1 MAEKYQMYIDGE
13 WCDSSSGETIDVVSP
28 VNGELLGTVPMAAP
42 EDVER
47 AIKAA
52 DREKNNFKFWSDVE
66 RGDLMVRIADELEK
80 EAKKYATD
88 LTMEQGKSYHQEAY
102 GEIIESA
109 ENLRNAKEDLIRMP
123 GEVLYSKINGRK
135 IFTKREPNGV
145 YSAISPWNFPLVMP
159 AEHIAPILVA
169 GNTMVMKPAS
179 YTPISGVNFAKAIE
193 RAGCPKGVFNLV
205 TGPGGTVGEQMV
217 SHPLVNGV
225 AFTGEDVTGIRIQ
238 ELAGLKSCLM
248 EMGGTGPQI
257 VCEDADIEAAAEAAA
272 YGAWM
277 NAGQVCCSTQ
287 RVLVHKDVKKEFVDK
302 LMETLDSVVL
312 GDPMDEKT
320 TMGPMNNEPVVAKV
334 ESHIKEGLE
343 KGAKLLAGGKRA
355 KGFPTDLYFEPT
367 IIDHVVPG
375 MMLHDLETFGPVI
388 PIIEVNNNEE
398 ALTFANST
406 KLGLQMSVFT
416 SSLKTAYWFQERL
429 KAGNICINESC
440 GFWEPHQPFGG
451 CPGTETGYGRIGGK
465 YTIEET
471 TFLKTVTVN
480 FNKAK

>member
-13 WCDSSSGETIDVVSP
+13 WCDSSSGETIDVISP
-28 VNGELLGTVPMAAP
+28 VTGELLGTVPKATP
-42 EDVER
+42 EDVDR
-47 AIKAA
+47 AVKAA
-52 DREKNNFKFWSDVE
+52 HREKENFKFWSDVE
-66 RGDLMVRIADELEK
+66 RGELVARIADELEK
-80 EAKKYATD
+80 EAEKYAKD
-88 LTMEQGKSYHQEAY
+88 LTMEQGKSYYHEAY

-109 ENLRNAKEDLIRMP
+109 ENLRNAKEDLIRMS

-145 YSAISPWNFPLVMP
+145 YAAISPWNFPLVMP

-169 GNTMVMKPAS
+169 GNTMVFKPAS

-205 TGPGGTVGEQMV
+205 TGPGPTVGIQMV
-217 SHPLVNGV
+217 SHPLTNAI
-225 AFTGEDVTGIRIQ
+225 AFTGEDVTGKTIQ
-238 ELAGLKSCLM
+238 DVAGLRSCLM
-248 EMGGTGPQI
+248 EMGGTGPEI
-257 VCEDADIEAAAEAAA
+257 VCADADVVAAAKAAA

-287 RVLVHKDVKKEFVDK
+287 RVLVHKDVKKQFVEELLK
-302 LMETLDSVVL
+302 TLDDVKL
-312 GDPMDEKT
+312 GDPMDKEV

-334 ESHIKEGLE
+334 EAHIKEGVE
-343 KGAKLLAGGKRA
+343 KGAKILAGGKRA

-367 IIDHVVPG
+367 IIDNVRPG

-388 PIIEVNNNEE
+388 PIVEVSSNEE
-398 ALTFANST
+398 ALKLANST

-429 KAGNICINESC
+429 VAGNICINESC

-471 TFLKTVTVN
+471 TFLKTITVN
-480 FNKAK
+480 FNDCF

>member
-1 MAEKYQMYIDGE
+1 MTKKYQMYIDGE
-13 WCDSSSGETIDVVSP
+13 WVDSSSGETIDVYSP
-28 VNGELLGTVPMAAP
+28 VTGELLGTVPNAAP
-42 EDVER
+42 EDVDR
-47 AIKAA
+47 AITAA
-52 DREKNNFKFWSDVE
+52 HREKNIYKFWSDVE
-66 RGDLMVRIADELEK
+66 RGDLLVRIADELEK
-80 EAKKYATD
+80 CADEYAKD

-102 GEIIESA
+102 GEVIESA
-109 ENLRNAKEDLIRMP
+109 ENLRNAKEDLIRMN

-179 YTPISGVNFAKAIE
+179 YTPISAVHFAEAIE

-205 TGPGGTVGEQMV
+205 TGPGATVGDQMV
-217 SHPLVNGV
+217 SHPYVNGI
-225 AFTGEDVTGIRIQ
+225 AFTGEDVTGIGIQ
-238 ELAGLKSCLM
+238 AKAGLRSCLM
-248 EMGGTGPQI
+248 EMGGTGPEI
-257 VCEDADIEAAAEAAA
+257 VCKDANLEEAAEAAA

-287 RVLVHKDVKKEFVDK
+287 RVLVHKDVKDEFTK
-302 LMETLDSVVL
+302 LLLETLNDVVL

-334 ESHIKEGLE
+334 ESHIKEGVE
-343 KGAKLLAGGKRA
+343 RGAKILAGGKRA
-355 KGFPTDLYFEPT
+355 SGFPTNLYFEPT
-367 IIDHVVPG
+367 IIDYVTPG

-388 PIIEVNNNEE
+388 PIIEVADDEE
-398 ALTFANST
+398 ALKLANST
-406 KLGLQMSVFT
+406 KLGLQMAVFT

-429 KAGNICINESC
+429 NAGNICINESC

-451 CPGTETGYGRIGGK
+451 SPGTETGYGRIGGR

-480 FNKAK
+480 FNKTL